1 MRILRA
7 QKGYNEV
14 LNPRPPSW
22 NRSLTSVCMCVRA
35 GYRLGAATVQRVLI
49 GLVHAWDPLAQLGK
63 LRISVSGVAARSCVR
78 GSRWSVAC
86 DLALLAMSASG
97 C

>member
-1 MRILRA
+1 MVERI
-7 QKGYNEV
+7 
-14 LNPRPPSW
+14 
-22 NRSLTSVCMCVRA
+22 
-35 GYRLGAATVQRVLI
+35 LI
-49 GLVHAWDPLAQLGK
+49 GLEHAWHPLAQLDE
-63 LRISVSGVAARSCVR
+63 LRIAVSGVVVRSCVR